1 MQSKSISKDKQT
13 QSGRL
18 SKRQIVFL
26 VLSVLFAS
34 MIFCF
39 SARNGV
45 ESTEDSYTVG
55 MEFGRIIHPDFKNWP
70 EEAQL
75 AFAAKV
81 DHPIRKLAHATEYA
95 VFAMLLCGVW
105 LDARRKRKL
114 SALFAWGTATVYAAT
129 DEFHQLFVPGRSG
142 QVKDALLDS
151 CGAAVGVLLLM
162 FVLWLVSRKR
172 QKRAKMHSL
181 ANKTIDN

>member
-1 MQSKSISKDKQT
+1 MQSRSISKDKQT

-26 VLSVLFAS
+26 VLSVLFAI

-39 SARNGV
+39 SARNGE

-55 MEFGRIIHPDFKNWP
+55 MEFGRIVHPDFKNWS

-95 VFAMLLCGVW
+95 VFAMLL
-105 LDARRKRKL
+105 
-114 SALFAWGTATVYAAT
+114 Y
-129 DEFHQLFVPGRSG
+129 
-142 QVKDALLDS
+142 S
-151 CGAAVGVLLLM
+151 CGAAVGVLILM
-162 FVLWLVSRKR
+162 LVAALIRFIRKKHGT
-172 QKRAKMHSL
+172 QE
-181 ANKTIDN
+181 

>member
-1 MQSKSISKDKQT
+1 MQSRSISKDKQT

-26 VLSVLFAS
+26 VLSVLFAI

-39 SARNGV
+39 SARNGE

-55 MEFGRIIHPDFKNWP
+55 MEFGRIVHPDFKNWS

-105 LDARRKRKL
+105 LDARRKRKV

-129 DEFHQLFVPGRSG
+129 DEFHQLFVPERSG
-142 QVKDALLDS
+142 QVKDVLLDS
-151 CGAAVGVLLLM
+151 CGAAVGVLILM
-162 FVLWLVSRKR
+162 LVAVLIRFIRKKHET
-172 QKRAKMHSL
+172 QE
-181 ANKTIDN
+181 

>member
-1 MQSKSISKDKQT
+1 MQSRSISKDKQT

-26 VLSVLFAS
+26 VLSVLFAI

-39 SARNGV
+39 SARNGE

-55 MEFGRIIHPDFKNWP
+55 MEFGRIVHPDFKNWS

-81 DHPIRKLAHATEYA
+81 DHPIRKLAHATQYA
-95 VFAMLLCGVW
+95 DYAKLHRALW
-105 LDARRKRKL
+105 HDDRRKRKQ
-114 SALFAWGTATVYAAT
+114 TA
-129 DEFHQLFVPGRSG
+129 
-142 QVKDALLDS
+142 
-151 CGAAVGVLLLM
+151 
-162 FVLWLVSRKR
+162 
-172 QKRAKMHSL
+172 
-181 ANKTIDN
+181 

>member
-1 MQSKSISKDKQT
+1 MQSRSISKDKQT

-26 VLSVLFAS
+26 VLSVLFAI

-39 SARNGV
+39 SARNGE

-55 MEFGRIIHPDFKNWP
+55 MEFGRIVHPDFKNWS

-81 DHPIRKLAHATEYA
+81 DHPIRKLAHAAEYA

-105 LDARRKRKL
+105 LDVRRKRKV

-142 QVKDALLDS
+142 QVKDVLLDS
-151 CGAAVGVLLLM
+151 CGAAVGVLILM
-162 FVLWLVSRKR
+162 LVAALIRFIRKKHGT
-172 QKRAKMHSL
+172 QE
-181 ANKTIDN
+181 

>member
-1 MQSKSISKDKQT
+1 MRSRNISRDRQV
-13 QSGRL
+13 QLGRL

-26 VLSVLFAS
+26 VLSILFAV

-45 ESTEDSYTVG
+45 ESTEDSYSVG
-55 MEFGRIIHPDFKNWP
+55 REYGRIVHSDFNSWP
-70 EEAQL
+70 EEEQL
-75 AFAAKV
+75 DFAEKV

-105 LDARRKRKL
+105 LDGRRKRRI
-114 SALFAWGTATVYAAT
+114 SVIFAWGTATVYAMT

-142 QVKDALLDS
+142 QVKDVLLDS
-151 CGAAVGVLLLM
+151 CGAAVGVLILMLVMLLIRV
-162 FVLWLVSRKR
+162 FCRKQDGGTDKQTLSR
-172 QKRAKMHSL
+172 
-181 ANKTIDN
+181 

>member
-1 MQSKSISKDKQT
+1 MQSRSISKDKQT

-26 VLSVLFAS
+26 VLSVLFAI

-39 SARNGV
+39 SARNGE

-55 MEFGRIIHPDFKNWP
+55 MEFGRIVHPDFKNWS

-81 DHPIRKLAHATEYA
+81 DHPKIGTCDGICRLCNAALWCMAGCPKKTKGVCVIR
-95 VFAMLLCGVW
+95 VGNCDGVCG
-105 LDARRKRKL
+105 D
-114 SALFAWGTATVYAAT
+114 G
-129 DEFHQLFVPGRSG
+129 
-142 QVKDALLDS
+142 
-151 CGAAVGVLLLM
+151 
-162 FVLWLVSRKR
+162 
-172 QKRAKMHSL
+172 
-181 ANKTIDN
+181 

>member
-1 MQSKSISKDKQT
+1 MQSRSISKDKQT

-26 VLSVLFAS
+26 VLSVLFAI

-39 SARNGV
+39 SARNGE

-55 MEFGRIIHPDFKNWP
+55 MEFGRIVHPDFKNWS

-95 VFAMLLCGVW
+95 VFVMLLCGVW
-105 LDARRKRKL
+105 LDARRKRKV

-142 QVKDALLDS
+142 QVKDVLLDS
-151 CGAAVGVLLLM
+151 CGAAVGVLILM
-162 FVLWLVSRKR
+162 LVAALIRFIRKKHET
-172 QKRAKMHSL
+172 QE
-181 ANKTIDN
+181 

>member
-1 MQSKSISKDKQT
+1 MQSRSI
-13 QSGRL
+13 

-26 VLSVLFAS
+26 VLSVLFAI

-45 ESTEDSYTVG
+45 ESTEDSYAVG
-55 MEFGRIIHPDFKNWP
+55 MEFGRIVHPDFDSWP
-70 EEAQL
+70 EAEQL

-95 VFAMLLCGVW
+95 VFAMLLCGAW
-105 LDARRKRKL
+105 MDKRRKKAL
-114 SALFAWGTATVYAAT
+114 SALYAWATAAVYAAT

-142 QVKDALLDS
+142 QVKDVLLDS
-151 CGAAVGVLLLM
+151 CGAAVGVLLLLLITM
-162 FVLWLVSRKR
+162 LI
-172 QKRAKMHSL
+172 RAIGKKYG
-181 ANKTIDN
+181 AKE

>member
-26 VLSVLFAS
+26 VWSILFAV

-39 SARNGV
+39 SARTGV
-45 ESTEDSYTVG
+45 ESTGDSYTVG
-55 MEFGRIIHPDFKNWP
+55 MEFGRLVHSDFKDWTEN
-70 EEAQL
+70 AQL
-75 AFAAKV
+75 AFAEKV

-105 LDARRKRKL
+105 LDARRKRRR
-114 SALFAWGTATVYAAT
+114 SVVCAWGTATVYAMT

-142 QVKDALLDS
+142 QVKDVLLDS
-151 CGAAVGVLLLM
+151 CGAAVGVLILMLVMLLIRV
-162 FVLWLVSRKR
+162 FCRKQDGGTDKQTSSR
-172 QKRAKMHSL
+172 
-181 ANKTIDN
+181 

>member
-1 MQSKSISKDKQT
+1 MQSRSISKDKQT

-26 VLSVLFAS
+26 VLSVLFAI

-39 SARNGV
+39 SARNGE

-55 MEFGRIIHPDFKNWP
+55 MEFGRIVHPDFKNWS

-81 DHPIRKLAHATEYA
+81 DHPIRNWHMRRNMPSLQCCSVVYGWMSEENERCLRYSRGELRRCMRRRMS
-95 VFAMLLCGVW
+95 FISCLF
-105 LDARRKRKL
+105 LD
-114 SALFAWGTATVYAAT
+114 
-129 DEFHQLFVPGRSG
+129 
-142 QVKDALLDS
+142 
-151 CGAAVGVLLLM
+151 GAD
-162 FVLWLVSRKR
+162 R
-172 QKRAKMHSL
+172 
-181 ANKTIDN
+181 

>member
-1 MQSKSISKDKQT
+1 MQSKSISRDKKVQP
-13 QSGRL
+13 GRL

-26 VLSVLFAS
+26 VLSILFAI

-39 SARNGV
+39 SARTGV

-55 MEFGRIIHPDFKNWP
+55 MEFGRVVHSDFKDWS

-75 AFAAKV
+75 DFAEKV

-95 VFAMLLCGVW
+95 VFAMLLCGAW
-105 LDARRKRKL
+105 MNGRRRKVYAGL
-114 SALFAWGTATVYAAT
+114 LAWGTATVYAMT

-142 QVKDALLDS
+142 QVKDVLHDS
-151 CGAAVGVLLLM
+151 CGAAGGLLILLLVTM
-162 FVLWLVSRKR
+162 LIRVICKKHGT
-172 QKRAKMHSL
+172 QE
-181 ANKTIDN
+181 

>member
-1 MQSKSISKDKQT
+1 MQSENIYRSPQMR
-13 QSGRL
+13 SGRL

-26 VLSVLFAS
+26 VLSVLFAV

-114 SALFAWGTATVYAAT
+114 SALFAWGTATMYAAT

-142 QVKDALLDS
+142 QAKDVLLDS
-151 CGAAVGVLLLM
+151 CGAAVGVLILM
-162 FVLWLVSRKR
+162 FAATLIRFIRKKHGT
-172 QKRAKMHSL
+172 QE
-181 ANKTIDN
+181 

>member
-1 MQSKSISKDKQT
+1 MQSRSISKDKQT

-26 VLSVLFAS
+26 VLSVLFAI

-39 SARNGV
+39 SARNGE
-45 ESTEDSYTVG
+45 EST
-55 MEFGRIIHPDFKNWP
+55 
-70 EEAQL
+70 EAQL

-105 LDARRKRKL
+105 LDVRRKRKV

-142 QVKDALLDS
+142 QVKDVLLDS
-151 CGAAVGVLLLM
+151 CGAAVGVLILM
-162 FVLWLVSRKR
+162 LVAALIRFIRKKHGT
-172 QKRAKMHSL
+172 QE
-181 ANKTIDN
+181 

>member
-1 MQSKSISKDKQT
+1 MQSRSISKDKQT

-18 SKRQIVFL
+18 S
-26 VLSVLFAS
+26 VLFAI

-39 SARNGV
+39 SARNGE

-55 MEFGRIIHPDFKNWP
+55 MEFGRIVHPDFKNWS

-105 LDARRKRKL
+105 LDVRRKRKV

-142 QVKDALLDS
+142 QVKDVLLDS
-151 CGAAVGVLLLM
+151 CGAAVGVLILM
-162 FVLWLVSRKR
+162 LVAALIRFIRKKHGT
-172 QKRAKMHSL
+172 QE
-181 ANKTIDN
+181 

>member
-1 MQSKSISKDKQT
+1 MQSRSISKDKQT

-26 VLSVLFAS
+26 VLSVLFAI

-39 SARNGV
+39 SARNGE

-55 MEFGRIIHPDFKNWP
+55 MEFGRIVHPDFKNWS

-95 VFAMLLCGVW
+95 VFAMLLWCMAGCPKKTKGVCVIRVGNCDGVCG
-105 LDARRKRKL
+105 D
-114 SALFAWGTATVYAAT
+114 G
-129 DEFHQLFVPGRSG
+129 
-142 QVKDALLDS
+142 
-151 CGAAVGVLLLM
+151 
-162 FVLWLVSRKR
+162 
-172 QKRAKMHSL
+172 
-181 ANKTIDN
+181 

>member
-1 MQSKSISKDKQT
+1 MKQQTHISNQK
-13 QSGRL
+13 
-18 SKRQIVFL
+18 KRKLVFV
-26 VLSVLFAS
+26 VLSVLFAI

-39 SARNGV
+39 SARDGE

-55 MEFGRIIHPDFKNWP
+55 MEFGRMIHWDFDNWP
-70 EEAQL
+70 EEKQL

-105 LDARRKRKL
+105 CDADRKRTL
-114 SALFAWGTATVYAAT
+114 AALLAWGTATVYAMT

-142 QVKDALLDS
+142 QAKDVLLDS
-151 CGAAVGVLLLM
+151 CGAAVGVLFLM
-162 FVLWLVSRKR
+162 LVSMLF
-172 QKRAKMHSL
+172 RAIRKMHSGREDAQKL
-181 ANKTIDN
+181 QG